1 MERRVMLK
9 LVAAGVFAPRVNAGP
24 QHLVSIAPQ
33 AAYTLEF
40 FTAPQN
46 EMLDRL
52 SDIIIP
58 TDEHSPGAHEA
69 RVSHFMDVMLSESP
83 EDVRQAWRNGLVLV
97 DEEAKKQFRRPFLE
111 LSRAEQEKIVAT
123 MAAHEQA
130 PQNDLE
136 RFFGR
141 VKQMTINGYYTSRIG
156 IDQELK
162 YMGDRPLAEFPG
174 CNHPEHQQ

>member
-9 LVAAGVFAPRVNAGP
+9 LVAGGVLAPQTEAWP
-24 QHLVSIAPQ
+24 QHMVSMAPQ

-40 FTAPQN
+40 LTPPQN

-69 RVSHFMDVMLSESP
+69 HVSYFIDVMVSESP
-83 EDVRQAWRNGLVLV
+83 EDVQQAWHHGIALV
-97 DEEAKKQFRRPFLE
+97 DEESKKRFHRPFLE
-111 LSRAEQEKIVAT
+111 LNLAEQEKIVAR
-123 MAAHEQA
+123 MAANEEN
-130 PQNDLE
+130 PRNDLE

-141 VKQMTINGYYTSRIG
+141 LKQMTINGYYTSRIG
-156 IDQELK
+156 IDQELQ
-162 YMGDRPLAEFPG
+162 YLGNRPLAEFPG